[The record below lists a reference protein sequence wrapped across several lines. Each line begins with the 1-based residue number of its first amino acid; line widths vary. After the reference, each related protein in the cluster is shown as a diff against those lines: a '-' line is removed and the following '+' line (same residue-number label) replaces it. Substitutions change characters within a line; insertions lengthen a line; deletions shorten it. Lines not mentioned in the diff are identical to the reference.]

1 MATSSNFSTDNG
13 FIKYRIVVTENSY
26 DRDTNTSEV
35 NVKVQ
40 AWRTNS
46 GYTTSGTGTC
56 YCTIDGTKYTQS
68 ITGSQAITYNSY
80 TTLLNKTVTIEHE
93 QDGSKSISVSA
104 YIKHQRFNSNSQG
117 FNVQLTTIPRQ
128 ASITSVAPF
137 TDVQNPII
145 NYVNPLGEDV
155 DSLILY
161 ATATDNH
168 PLIDGRAISKT
179 GVTYTLELT
188 DEEKDAIYNYFPN
201 DSVITLRFGIATT
214 ISGTVYQSTY
224 DATLT
229 ITESLPVI
237 GTIEYHDT
245 NPTTVAVTED
255 DTILVQN
262 HSLPIIVF
270 DSLTA
275 LKGATLDQITIN
287 IGGSIYTFEV
297 TGKTQSS
304 FGCDIGE
311 VLNFSSNTKAICT
324 LTDSRGYSSTKEVEL
339 TILAYENPSLTF
351 TVRRHNNYYSDTDI
365 YVDVKFSSL
374 GGKNT
379 ISPYYTY
386 KEVDGEWTNW
396 TSINNQELTTITLD
410 NTKQFWLNFYANDK
424 LTISN
429 QPSYFLDSG
438 TPIAFFDRKLK
449 STGFNC
455 FPTDEKSVEIGNTLK
470 TNDIV
475 QRIYDNANLYLNFHS
490 QILGFKFIIAE
501 NEPDWTTKEYTIGY
515 DGTFDGYIEQTHIK
529 NSSPVVLWSGSLSSG
544 TVTFTTGNY
553 NYYLIRAR
561 VSTNGNYITMTIPKM
576 EITDTDTAYQL
587 SNDANFISFRLKH
600 SGNNLVL
607 SYQNRTS
614 GSTFFIDK
622 VYGCY

>member
-13 FIKYRIVVTENSY
+13 FIKYRIVVTENSF

-68 ITGSQAITYNSY
+68 ITGSQTITYNSY
-80 TTLLNKTVTIEHE
+80 TTLLNKTVTIDHE
-93 QDGSKSISVSA
+93 QDGSKEISVSA

-128 ASITSVAPF
+128 ASITSIAPF
-137 TDVQNPII
+137 TDVQNPVI

-168 PLIDGRAISKT
+168 PLIDGRALTKT
-179 GVTYTLELT
+179 GTTYTLELT
-188 DEEKDAIYNYFPN
+188 NTEKNAIYNYFPN
-201 DSVITLRFGIATT
+201 DSVVTLRFGIATT

-229 ITESLPVI
+229 ITESAPVI
-237 GTIEYHDT
+237 GEIEYHDT

-255 DTILVQN
+255 DTKLVQN
-262 HSLPIIVF
+262 HSLPVIVF

-275 LKGATLDQITIN
+275 LKGATLDQIEIN
-287 IGGSIYTFEV
+287 IGGNAYTFEV
-297 TGKTQSS
+297 SGTSQLS

-311 VLNFSSNTKAICT
+311 VLNFSSNTSAICT

-339 TILAYENPSLTF
+339 MILAYENPTMSCS
-351 TVRRHNNYYSDTDI
+351 VRRHNNYYSDTDLYI
-365 YVDVKFSSL
+365 DEKFSSL
-374 GGKNT
+374 GGKNSLT
-379 ISPYYTY
+379 AFYSY
-386 KEVDGEWTNW
+386 KELDGSYAPWTVIQNK
-396 TSINNQELTTITLD
+396 TLTTVTLD
-410 NTKQFWLNFYANDK
+410 NTKQFWVVF
-424 LTISN
+424 
-429 QPSYFLDSG
+429 QSYDSLGVYSEQYGFFVDSG
-438 TPIAFFDRKLK
+438 VPIAFFDRKLK

-455 FPTDEKSVEIGNTLK
+455 FPTNEKSVEIGTSLITQK
-470 TNDIV
+470 V
-475 QRIYDNANLYLNFHS
+475 KQRLWN
-490 QILGFKFIIAE
+490 AE
-501 NEPDWTTKEYTIGY
+501 NQRLILSGESIQFTCGQFGTLGERDYHIEY
-515 DGTFDGYIEQTHIK
+515 DGTYDGYIEQSHIK
-529 NSSPVVLWSGSLSSG
+529 NSGATQLYSGTFNSGS
-544 TVTFTTGNY
+544 TTFNYGDY
-553 NYYLIRAR
+553 NYYIIKLR
-561 VSTNGNYITMTIPKM
+561 VSTNGNYTTMTIPKVD
-576 EITDTDTAYQL
+576 ITTSDTTYQFSTDSL
-587 SNDANFISFRLKH
+587 YFSFRLKY
-600 SGNNLVL
+600 SGNTCTM

-614 GSTFFIDK
+614 GSTAYIST
-622 VYGCY
+622 VYGCN

>member
-155 DSLILY
+155 DSLYLY

-297 TGKTQSS
+297 TGKTQFS

-324 LTDSRGYSSTKEVEL
+324 LTDSRGYSTSKSIEL
-339 TILAYENPSLTF
+339 DILSYSPPTLTYS
-351 TVRRHNNYYSDTDI
+351 VRRHNNYYSDTDL
-365 YVDVKFSSL
+365 YVDCKISSL

-379 ISPYYTY
+379 ARPYYCY
-386 KEVDGEWTNW
+386 KQVGGEWTSW
-396 TSINNQELTTITLD
+396 TTMNDKELLTIVLD
-410 NTKQFWLNFYANDK
+410 NTKAFWLNFCVYDK
-424 LTISN
+424 FGISEIY
-429 QPSYFLDSG
+429 PYYLDSG
-438 TPIAFFDRKLK
+438 TPIAFFDRKMK

-455 FPTDEKSVEIGNTLK
+455 FPTENNIVEVGGEIKAQKIKQRLYDYENQRLILSGEEIQFTLG
-470 TNDIV
+470 
-475 QRIYDNANLYLNFHS
+475 QFGA
-490 QILGFKFIIAE
+490 LGE
-501 NEPDWTTKEYTIGY
+501 RNYTIDY
-515 DGTFDGYIEQTHIK
+515 YGTYNGYIEQSHIK

-544 TVTFTTGNY
+544 SVTFTTGNY